1 MNLAGSLIIAK
12 VTFTPESDKPN
23 HLRTAM
29 FTEILEAV
37 HLPAVLLL
45 AWFAGLARRVRLQV
59 MCRNL
64 GKASQPG
71 KASQSSSSWRPAWLI
86 QSDPYQ
92 IFKTAAYHV
101 KIWPGEVISDL
112 SDIFLTPSQGNKK
125 S

>member
-37 HLPAVLLL
+37 HLPSVLLL
-45 AWFAGLARRVRLQV
+45 AWFAGLARPVRLHV

-71 KASQSSSSWRPAWLI
+71 KASQSSSTWRSAWLI

-101 KIWPGEVISDL
+101 KI
-112 SDIFLTPSQGNKK
+112 
-125 S
+125 

>member
-1 MNLAGSLIIAK
+1 
-12 VTFTPESDKPN
+12 
-23 HLRTAM
+23 M

-45 AWFAGLARRVRLQV
+45 AWFAGLARRVRLYV

-71 KASQSSSSWRPAWLI
+71 KASQSSSTRRPALLI

-92 IFKTAAYHV
+92 IFKTAAYYV
-101 KIWPGEVISDL
+101 KIWPREVISEM

>member
-1 MNLAGSLIIAK
+1 MNLGGSLIIAK
-12 VTFTPESDKPN
+12 VTFIPESGKPN

-45 AWFAGLARRVRLQV
+45 AWFAGLARRVRLHV

-64 GKASQPG
+64 GKASQ
-71 KASQSSSSWRPAWLI
+71 SSSTWRPAWLI

-101 KIWPGEVISDL
+101 KIWPGEVISEM

>member
-1 MNLAGSLIIAK
+1 
-12 VTFTPESDKPN
+12 
-23 HLRTAM
+23 M

-45 AWFAGLARRVRLQV
+45 AWFAGLARRVRLHV

-71 KASQSSSSWRPAWLI
+71 KASQSSSTWRPAWLI

-101 KIWPGEVISDL
+101 KIWPGVVISDM